1 MKQQGRQAGA
11 NAGKQRPEPLV
22 TMSEQAQAEWRRV
35 VDALPVD
42 WFGPETWAL
51 LEAYC
56 NSVAQMRWLEAE
68 AAKLQD
74 DVPKNGL
81 DLQLY
86 AYYRKQ
92 SAAEATLMANLA
104 TKLRITL
111 QASASK
117 DKSKD
122 KGSKGGPKPW
132 ESLDDK

>member
-11 NAGKQRPEPLV
+11 LVKKARPKPLAA
-22 TMSEQAQAEWRRV
+22 MSAAASAEWLRV
-35 VDALPVD
+35 VNALPAD

-68 AAKLQD
+68 AVKLQAMSASE
-74 DVPKNGL
+74 GL
-81 DLQLY
+81 DLQMY

-92 SAAEATLMANLA
+92 SAAEATLMGNLA

-117 DKSKD
+117 DKSKESS
-122 KGSKGGPKPW
+122 GGGPKPW
-132 ESLDDK
+132 DA